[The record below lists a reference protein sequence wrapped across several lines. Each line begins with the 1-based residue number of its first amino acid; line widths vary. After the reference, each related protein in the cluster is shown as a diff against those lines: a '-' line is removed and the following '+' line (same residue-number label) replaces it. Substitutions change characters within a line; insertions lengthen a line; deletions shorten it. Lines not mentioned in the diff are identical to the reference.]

1 MIKQIEMLQ
10 EELIKIEEQEN
21 GLMAVKELYKEE
33 IRALNKQNQ
42 ELTAMYQQQVHKLQ
56 DKLEAS

>member
-1 MIKQIEMLQ
+1 MV
-10 EELIKIEEQEN
+10 KIEEQEN

-42 ELTAMYQQQVHKLQ
+42 ELTTAFTQQVQKLQ
-56 DKLEAS
+56 EKMEASEEVHNL